1 MGLCGSSMSAEDAA
15 EKGNDKKVDQVLR
28 EQQAADARVNKLLL
42 LGAGASGKSTLFKQ
56 MINIY
61 GKGFPEA
68 ERKTYTNIIYNNVL
82 TAMKTLCLHSSR
94 FGEVSPDLA
103 EGKALIESDL
113 KEDQPVDEV
122 LGAHIKSLWLDPTI
136 QECYAHQAEFQLND
150 SAKYFFDQIDTIATM
165 GYIPSEQDVL
175 HARAPTTGIV
185 ENHFEIDGNAFKM
198 FDVGGQRNERKKWI
212 HCFENVTAVLFVA
225 ALSEYNQVLYEDE
238 CQNRMV
244 ESLQL
249 FDEIVNSKYFK
260 ETSMILFLNKRDV
273 FAEKIEQHPLA
284 DWFPE
289 FAGVGSNTFE
299 AAAGWI
305 KEQFEI
311 RNLDP
316 ASKTIYTH
324 VTCATDTNNVTAVFS
339 AVKDIIL
346 RKNLGKVGLL

>member
-1 MGLCGSSMSAEDAA
+1 MLALCCCH
-15 EKGNDKKVDQVLR
+15 
-28 EQQAADARVNKLLL
+28 
-42 LGAGASGKSTLFKQ
+42 F
-56 MINIY
+56 
-61 GKGFPEA
+61 
-68 ERKTYTNIIYNNVL
+68 
-82 TAMKTLCLHSSR
+82 
-94 FGEVSPDLA
+94 SP
-103 EGKALIESDL
+103 
-113 KEDQPVDEV
+113 
-122 LGAHIKSLWLDPTI
+122 
-136 QECYAHQAEFQLND
+136 AEFQLND
-150 SAKYFFDQIDTIATM
+150 SAKVSDARFWHARAVPFSLASSHLPSLSFVCCVPQYFFDQIDTIATL

-185 ENHFEIDGNAFKM
+185 ENNFEIDGNQFKM

-238 CQNRMV
+238 TQNRLV

-249 FDEIVNSKYFK
+249 FDEICVRTHNKRQHANREPGGQRVLACATENSSWLLLRCSLFPFCVQNSRWFR

-289 FAGVGSNTFE
+289 FATVGSNSFD

-305 KEQFEI
+305 KEQVRRNHAHKLAHCPIADCLSWIVLRAPLSVDPSLTPRRPLFVCCCQFEI

-316 ASKTIYTH
+316 KSKSIYTH
-324 VTCATDTNNVTAVFS
+324 ITCATDTHNVTAVFS